1 LVPADLKAME
11 SKATLADRARRDAGY
26 SLSLTFSWPVFDLG
40 AVRARVAQADLE
52 LRQAKQKIEAA
63 RLDVRANGE
72 KARTALKTLAR
83 EIALLQK
90 AAPAARDAYLDA
102 ESRYRGGAGTAL
114 EVLDAY
120 SASVDA
126 AVRLSDAIS
135 RYRIARAL
143 AVRWGRP

>member
-1 LVPADLKAME
+1 M
-11 SKATLADRARRDAGY
+11 
-26 SLSLTFSWPVFDLG
+26 
-40 AVRARVAQADLE
+40 
-52 LRQAKQKIEAA
+52 
-63 RLDVRANGE
+63 RANGE
-72 KARTALKTLAR
+72 KARAALKTLAR
-83 EIALLQK
+83 EIDLLQK
-90 AAPAARDAYLDA
+90 AAPAARDAWLDA

-126 AVRLSDAIS
+126 VVRLSEAVS